1 MSPTDEQHL
10 ETAPPLTEEEY
21 AQTFAVFGEDPSGIR
36 SSKIAD
42 TFISENNLRD
52 NPVSL
57 LSVGAGTGNFE
68 VEMVR
73 ELGLNLGYICAIEP
87 NKEHVIKLEQ
97 ALQGLGVEYDVD
109 TSFFDKNFC
118 FEQEHQ
124 DKFDVILFCQ
134 SLYGFADPHGAVLH
148 ATNFLKPTGKMLI
161 LIQGEGAKPD
171 VFSYLVGRSDPQV
184 FSPRKCFGDHSLTA
198 EQIASKLRETS
209 RDLKQESRDLKI
221 TTMQDLRYIDVDEF
235 VRRTGTAERD
245 FKVDFMLQARY
256 ERLSEEARRVVYDMV
271 VDGCDVVQGRYKL
284 RNMCGGIVV
293 SSAF

>member
-1 MSPTDEQHL
+1 
-10 ETAPPLTEEEY
+10 
-21 AQTFAVFGEDPSGIR
+21 
-36 SSKIAD
+36 
-42 TFISENNLRD
+42 
-52 NPVSL
+52 
-57 LSVGAGTGNFE
+57 
-68 VEMVR
+68 MVR

-97 ALQGLGVEYDVD
+97 GLQGLGVEHDVD
-109 TSFFDKNFC
+109 TSFFDKNFS

-171 VFSYLVGRSDPQV
+171 VFSYLAGRSDPRV

-198 EQIASKLRETS
+198 EKIASKLRGTSRDLKQESRDSKQHS

-235 VRRTGTAERD
+235 VRRTDTAERD
-245 FKVDFMLQARY
+245 FKVDFMLQAKY
-256 ERLSEEARRVVYDMV
+256 EKLSEEARRVVYDMV
-271 VDGCDVVQGRYKL
+271 VEGCDVMQGRYKL
-284 RNMCGGIVV
+284 RNMCGGIIV
-293 SSAF
+293 SLVF